1 MSTIIDTMQEK
12 MINDP
17 VEIKG
22 LFSKIVS
29 NYLVNSF
36 NTN

>member
-1 MSTIIDTMQEK
+1 MQEN

-22 LFSKIVS
+22 LISKIVS
-29 NYLVNSF
+29 IYLVNSF